1 PKPAA
6 AFSTFTTARSIRYWS
21 RSRGRSLARAARP
34 GSPNTSPTM
43 RMFMSLRDFDGSG
56 LPDDDDLDVTRV
68 LHLGLDALG
77 DVLGELMGV
86 EVGHDVGARHH
97 PQLAA
102 GLDGVAHLHAL
113 VAEGDLLELGQ
124 PLDVALQHV
133 AARPWPRGR
142 DAVGGLGE
150 HGLDGL

>member
-1 PKPAA
+1 MEPAPGVPAGKLAGRKRRSSRVMNSTISFLSQMWLPEVMTSTPWSRKALAIGGVTPKPAA

-97 PQLAA
+97 PQ
-102 GLDGVAHLHAL
+102 
-113 VAEGDLLELGQ
+113 
-124 PLDVALQHV
+124 
-133 AARPWPRGR
+133 
-142 DAVGGLGE
+142 
-150 HGLDGL
+150 